1 MPLRHVGRV
10 ALGPLLLML
19 LLLLKAN
26 CGAVCGSA
34 FVRLN
39 SAEQKSK

>member
-1 MPLRHVGRV
+1 MPLSHVGRV
-10 ALGPLLLML
+10 ALDPLL

>member
-1 MPLRHVGRV
+1 MPLSHVGRV
-10 ALGPLLLML
+10 ALDPLLM

-26 CGAVCGSA
+26 CGAVCGPA